1 MITGEVII
9 HLIRPADLSAQ
20 EAKAFLTA
28 DERERAA
35 RFRFEKDAAHWM
47 ACRAAMRRI
56 LGDAIGLP
64 PLEVPL
70 ITATYGK
77 PVLAA
82 PHDGLH
88 FNLSHCTD
96 LALLAITE
104 TGPVGIDLEQKARA
118 PELLECETSFCHSME
133 IAALPKDFT
142 TRAAAL
148 LDIWTAKEAAL
159 KALGTGL
166 SHPPESVR
174 ILNDAAISD
183 TPLEGI
189 HHLTI
194 HRLEGRDLF
203 ACRFESAWQAI
214 LRFAR
219 IPRGSVGAG
228 NEFQGKAALYPS
240 EAVPSSS
247 WPASAGPL
255 GERSLP
261 LRGYSAALAT
271 MGAVE
276 TIRFKSHIKQTG

>member
-9 HLIRPADLSAQ
+9 HVIRPADLSAQ

-47 ACRAAMRRI
+47 ACRAALRRI

-70 ITATYGK
+70 IPATYGK
-77 PVLAA
+77 PMLAA

-88 FNLSHCTD
+88 FNLSHCAD

-118 PELLECETSFCHSME
+118 PELLECETSFCHPME

-142 TRAAAL
+142 AKAAAL
-148 LDIWTAKEAAL
+148 LDIWTAKEAVL

-174 ILNDAAISD
+174 ILKDTAISD
-183 TPLEGI
+183 THLEGVKN
-189 HHLTI
+189 LTI
-194 HRLEGRDLF
+194 HRLEGRDL
-203 ACRFESAWQAI
+203 CSQRSGEGDSD
-214 LRFAR
+214 
-219 IPRGSVGAG
+219 P
-228 NEFQGKAALYPS
+228 GKAASFTGAAFPS
-240 EAVPSSS
+240 NS
-247 WPASAGPL
+247 WPAPTGPL

-261 LRGYSAALAT
+261 LRGYCAALAT

-276 TIRFKSHIKQTG
+276 MIRFTSHIKQTG